1 MFKIDTRMESSVCL
15 SKQSTDVGINY
26 VTISFL
32 STPPNV
38 VWDSTGRMR
47 VNRPLG
53 KQMMHP
59 FQEMYLHKNLKFIPL
74 YISE

>member
-26 VTISFL
+26 VTIRFL

-47 VNRPLG
+47 VNRPLDSG
-53 KQMMHP
+53 ATNDASSP
-59 FQEMYLHKNLKFIPL
+59 RNV
-74 YISE
+74 ST

>member
-47 VNRPLG
+47 VNRPLDSG
-53 KQMMHP
+53 
-59 FQEMYLHKNLKFIPL
+59 ETNDA
-74 YISE
+74 SSARNVST

>member
-26 VTISFL
+26 VTIRFL

-47 VNRPLG
+47 VKRPLDSG
-53 KQMMHP
+53 ETNDASFP
-59 FQEMYLHKNLKFIPL
+59 RNV
-74 YISE
+74 ST